1 MFVESLKLNN
11 FRNYQ
16 VAEINLS
23 SGINLITGLNA
34 QGKTNLAEALVFLS
48 RAKSPRTHQDKDLIK
63 LGETN
68 ANISAKLNKHFGQMS
83 FNFSLFNAQENEYRI
98 NGNACDRVGQVFG
111 NLICIYFC
119 PQDLKIVAG
128 SPENRRD
135 YVDDEIMMLSE
146 AYYNLLARYE
156 KVLAQRNKLLKTE
169 KDHAKIIDTIGVW
182 DESLASVACLIIKTR
197 KSFLEKLG
205 PVADKFLKTIT
216 DGKDSLKISYVGA
229 KGTEK
234 DEIKKQILKELDENL
249 SRDMELGYTSVGP
262 HRDDVKFELNGL
274 DTKIYASQGQTR
286 SIVLALKLAEMEI
299 LKEELN
305 DYPIMIFDDV
315 FSELDNKRQQKI
327 YEALD
332 GVQAIFTGTNFKFKP
347 SGEYKQFK
355 ISGGNIKELK
365 VKVKSGE

>member
-1 MFVESLKLNN
+1 MFAKCLKLKNY
-11 FRNYQ
+11 RNYAK
-16 VAEINLS
+16 AEINFCR
-23 SGINLITGLNA
+23 GINLITGLNG

-63 LGETN
+63 LGEN
-68 ANISAKLNKHFGQMS
+68 SANISANLNKNFGEMS
-83 FNFSLFNAQENEYRI
+83 FDYSLFSTQDNQYKI
-98 NGNACDRVGQVFG
+98 NGNAIDRVGQVFG

-146 AYYNLLARYE
+146 AYYNLLNRYE

-197 KSFLEKLG
+197 KAFLEKLG
-205 PVADKFLKTIT
+205 PVADKFLKTIS
-216 DGKDSLKISYVGA
+216 DDKDSLKISYVGA

-274 DTKIYASQGQTR
+274 DTKVFASQGQTR

-315 FSELDNKRQQKI
+315 FSELDSKRQQKI
-327 YEALD
+327 YEALE
-332 GVQAIFTGTNFKFKP
+332 GVQAIFTGTTFKFKP
-347 SGEYKQFK
+347 NGAYKQFK
-355 ISGGNIKELK
+355 IVGGNIKEVKLK
-365 VKVKSGE
+365 VKSEK